1 MKGVEIHIL
10 SLGER
15 AWFIALRI
23 IEVNRTFLAD
33 IAGVALQHAVT
44 HVFPFTF
51 AGFILIDHNLKLVM
65 LQLVK
70 LLMDNYKYYRPVQTC
85 M

>member
-1 MKGVEIHIL
+1 MKCVEIHIL

-15 AWFIALRI
+15 ARFISLGI
-23 IEVNRTFLAD
+23 IEVNRIFPAD
-33 IAGVALQHAVT
+33 ISGVALQHAVT
-44 HVFPFTF
+44 HMFPFTF
-51 AGFILIDHNLKLVM
+51 AGFILIDHNLQLVM

-70 LLMDNYKYYRPVQTC
+70 LLMDNYKYYRPMQTC

>member
-1 MKGVEIHIL
+1 MKGVEIHVL

-15 AWFIALRI
+15 AQFIALRI
-23 IEVNRTFLAD
+23 TEVNRNFPVD
-33 IAGVALQHAVT
+33 IAGVALQ

-51 AGFILIDHNLKLVM
+51 AGFILFGHSLKLVM

-70 LLMDNYKYYRPVQTC
+70 LLMDNYKYHRSVQTR